1 MTNYLLD
8 DVDKRILSFLTE
20 NARTPLTE
28 IARECKISAAAV
40 NQHIK
45 KMRETGV
52 ITGSR
57 VVVKPAALGLN
68 VCAFVSVSLSEDNK
82 YAEVVAALKHVPE
95 VVECHFV
102 TGRAALLIKVFC
114 FNNEH
119 LMEVLLNT
127 IQRIPYISSTE
138 TLLSLD
144 EAFER
149 QVWVNDYK
157 STSFLATSK
166 S

>member
-1 MTNYLLD
+1 MTKYQLDPIDRKILALLVKD
-8 DVDKRILSFLTE
+8 ARMPFL
-20 NARTPLTE
+20 E
-28 IARECKISAAAV
+28 IARECGVSGAAIHQRV
-40 NQHIK
+40 K
-45 KMRETGV
+45 KLENNGV

-57 VVVKPAALGLN
+57 INVKPAALGLR
-68 VCAFVSVSLSEDNK
+68 VCAFISVSLSENNK
-82 YAEVVAALKHVPE
+82 YAEVVNALKHIE
-95 VVECHFV
+95 EIVECHFI
-102 TGRAALLIKVFC
+102 TGRATLLLKVYC
-114 FNNEH
+114 LDNDH

-127 IQRIPYISSTE
+127 IQKIPFVQATDTMI
-138 TLLSLD
+138 SLD

>member
-28 IARECKISAAAV
+28 IARECRISAAAV